1 MLIMN
6 LEHTCQLSFL
16 FAIIIFGAFM
26 LFHRLMQLASVESNV
41 NTTLSVVFALMF
53 TLCVMHTQLLKIADS
68 NDEEEEDVHDTMEQ
82 LYQRM

>member
-26 LFHRLMQLASVESNV
+26 LIHRLMQLANVETNV
-41 NTTLSVVFALMF
+41 NTTLSVMFALMF
-53 TLCVMHTQLLKIADS
+53 TLCVMHTQLLKLVE
-68 NDEEEEDVHDTMEQ
+68 NEEEEEDVHDTMDQVYE
-82 LYQRM
+82 RM